1 MVIAR
6 YIGDLLYDYECVVIP
21 GLGGFIIND
30 RPAAVN
36 YTTHY
41 FKPPFREVMFNPY
54 LRTNDGLLVNYI
66 AKEENLTYQEAK
78 TKMDAFAIACQRAL
92 DDGKQIRFDKVGT
105 IRKDGNG
112 NVVFNQDTSVNYNP
126 NSFGLS
132 PFISPAVNKISDEDR
147 IREVIKKAKNTS
159 EKAAAPARDKI
170 DKPIDRKATTYPPGK
185 QKKADGKVLVARR
198 RSPYRSQFYF
208 ILLLLLG
215 MLAGWGVM
223 NKEIVSNY
231 YAQYGSKL
239 PVFYNNA
246 GSYIANNVEI
256 LPIRELSKSASALWL
271 VDFFKKDSHGNKST
285 ALANDDL
292 TFRTNPETT
301 TQEEPLTASAD
312 NTKMEE
318 DASANQD
325 ATMTT
330 EAKPEEVVPATSEP
344 ATTPKRESVTTVEGA
359 SGSEPAEVSEETRP
373 VEPVTQKEIAAEDN
387 RGQASETISKETSPH
402 YSYFII
408 AGSFKDH
415 DNAVKLIKELQ
426 SKGFVAIAAGT
437 NKYGMTRVAY
447 AGFNTMEEAA
457 QQLSIIRQHHNP
469 SAWIMR
475 K

>member
-30 RPAAVN
+30 KPASVN

-66 AKEENLTYQEAK
+66 AKEESLSYQDAK
-78 TKMDAFAIACQRAL
+78 KRMDTFAIACQRAL

-112 NVVFNQDTSVNYNP
+112 KVVFNQDTIVNYNP

-132 PFISPAVNKISDEDR
+132 PFISPAVNKISDEER
-147 IREVIKKAKNTS
+147 IKEVIKKVKTS
-159 EKAAAPARDKI
+159 NEKAAPPVSEKVDKRKDRTPASQPK
-170 DKPIDRKATTYPPGK
+170 KPKDANGR
-185 QKKADGKVLVARR
+185 VLVARR

-208 ILLLLLG
+208 ILLLLVA

-223 NKEIVSNY
+223 NKTIVTEY
-231 YAQYGSKL
+231 YAQYGSKV

-256 LPIRELSKSASALWL
+256 LPINELSKSASALWL
-271 VDFFKKDSHGNKST
+271 VDFFKKDNPRSNSN

-292 TFRTNPETT
+292 TFKDAPKTAIPENSNPVTASDSKIKDSSPGNVNATFSPEVTEENNLVDNNKPT
-301 TQEEPLTASAD
+301 SEPDQELISESEPVTEPVIEEQASSKPVTQEEIATKE
-312 NTKMEE
+312 NT
-318 DASANQD
+318 
-325 ATMTT
+325 
-330 EAKPEEVVPATSEP
+330 
-344 ATTPKRESVTTVEGA
+344 
-359 SGSEPAEVSEETRP
+359 
-373 VEPVTQKEIAAEDN
+373 IAA
-387 RGQASETISKETSPH
+387 TKENIEAPSLH

-408 AGSFKDH
+408 AGSFKNH
-415 DNAVKLIKELQ
+415 NNAVRLIKQLQ
-426 SKGFVAIAAGT
+426 AKGYVAIVAGT

-447 AGFNTMEEAA
+447 AGFNTMEEAS
-457 QQLSIIRQHHNP
+457 QQLSTIRQHQNP

>member
-30 RPAAVN
+30 KPASVN

-66 AKEENLTYQEAK
+66 AKEESLSYQDAK
-78 TKMDAFAIACQRAL
+78 KRMDTFAIACQRAL

-112 NVVFNQDTSVNYNP
+112 KVVFNQDTTVNYNP
-126 NSFGLS
+126 NSFGLF
-132 PFISPAVNKISDEDR
+132 PFISPAVNKISDEER
-147 IREVIKKAKNTS
+147 IKEVIKKVKTS
-159 EKAAAPARDKI
+159 NEKAAPPVNEKVDKRKDRTPASQPE
-170 DKPIDRKATTYPPGK
+170 KPKDANGR
-185 QKKADGKVLVARR
+185 VLVARR

-208 ILLLLLG
+208 ILLLLLA

-223 NKEIVSNY
+223 NKKIVTEY
-231 YAQYGSKL
+231 YAQYGSKV

-256 LPIRELSKSASALWL
+256 LPINELSKSASALWL
-271 VDFFKKDSHGNKST
+271 VDFFKKDNNGNKAT

-292 TFRTNPETT
+292 TFKTTPETT
-301 TQEEPLTASAD
+301 ATKTPVVTSPGDAKTGDNSAGNQAITITPEVIKED
-312 NTKMEE
+312 LFTK
-318 DASANQD
+318 N
-325 ATMTT
+325 
-330 EAKPEEVVPATSEP
+330 SEP
-344 ATTPKRESVTTVEGA
+344 ATTPKQ
-359 SGSEPAEVSEETRP
+359 GSTSKIVSETGSQAGDAIEKTVP
-373 VEPVTQKEIAAEDN
+373 VEPVAKKEIVTEEN
-387 RGQASETISKETSPH
+387 IGHASEELVKESSPH

-408 AGSFKDH
+408 AGSFKNH
-415 DNAVKLIKELQ
+415 NNAVRLIKQLQ
-426 SKGFVAIAAGT
+426 AKGYVAIVAGT

-447 AGFNTMEEAA
+447 AGFNTMEEAS
-457 QQLSIIRQHHNP
+457 QQLSTIRQYQNP